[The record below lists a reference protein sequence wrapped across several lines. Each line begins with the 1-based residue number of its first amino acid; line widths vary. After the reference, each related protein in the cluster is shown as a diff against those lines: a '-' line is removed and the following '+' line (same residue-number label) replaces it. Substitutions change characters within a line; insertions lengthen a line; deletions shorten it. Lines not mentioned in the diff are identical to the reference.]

1 MTKNLYLF
9 LLALALLTAC
19 RSSKNAADSSAVT
32 VPQTQVGT
40 TQTQPDDSGA
50 LTAQT
55 NLTAHVRV
63 KLRYEGSNLGTSG
76 TLRMRK
82 GEVIQLSLVDPIL
95 GISEVARME
104 IDPNSILLIDKYNKR
119 YVIMTYDD
127 LNRYSNR
134 NIDYQTIEYYFW
146 QQATREDTDQL
157 QFQFPLGR
165 KTIELTLN
173 LSNKNNKSD
182 WEAHTVPSYKYD
194 QVSAEELFKS
204 LSDF

>member
-1 MTKNLYLF
+1 MTKNLYLL
-9 LLALALLTAC
+9 LLAVALLTAC
-19 RSSKNAADSSAVT
+19 RSSKKATETTSVT
-32 VPQTQVGT
+32 GPQTSVIT
-40 TQTQPDDSGA
+40 EQTQDNSGVI
-50 LTAQT
+50 TAQT
-55 NLTAHVRV
+55 NMTAHVRV
-63 KLRYEGSNLGTSG
+63 KLKYDGRNIGTSG

-82 GEVIQLSLVDPIL
+82 GEVIQLALVDPIL
-95 GISEVARME
+95 GISEVGRME
-104 IDPNSILLIDKYNKR
+104 IDPNSILLIDRYNKR
-119 YVIMTYDD
+119 YVVLTYDD

-134 NIDYQTIEYYFW
+134 GIDYQTIENYFW

-165 KTIELTLN
+165 KTVELTLN
-173 LSNKNNKSD
+173 LSSKNDKSD

>member
-9 LLALALLTAC
+9 LLAVALLTAC
-19 RSSKNAADSSAVT
+19 RSSKKATETTPVT
-32 VPQTQVGT
+32 GPQTSVITG
-40 TQTQPDDSGA
+40 QTQDTP

-55 NLTAHVRV
+55 NMTARVRV
-63 KLRYEGSNLGTSG
+63 KLKYDGSNVGTSG

-82 GEVIQLSLVDPIL
+82 GEVIQLALVDPIL
-95 GISEVARME
+95 GISEVGRME
-104 IDPNSILLIDKYNKR
+104 IDPSSILLIDRYNKR
-119 YVIMTYDD
+119 YVVLTYDD

-134 NIDYQTIEYYFW
+134 GLDYQTIENYFW
-146 QQATREDTDQL
+146 QQAMREDTDQL

-165 KTIELTLN
+165 KTVELTLN
-173 LSNKNNKSD
+173 LSNKNDKSD

>member
-1 MTKNLYLF
+1 MTKNLYLL
-9 LLALALLTAC
+9 LLAVALLTAC
-19 RSSKNAADSSAVT
+19 RSSKKATETTSVT
-32 VPQTQVGT
+32 GPQTSVIT
-40 TQTQPDDSGA
+40 EQTQDNSGVI
-50 LTAQT
+50 TAQT
-55 NLTAHVRV
+55 NMTAHVRV
-63 KLRYEGSNLGTSG
+63 KLKYDGSNIGTSG

-82 GEVIQLSLVDPIL
+82 GEVIQLALVDPIL
-95 GISEVARME
+95 GISEVGRME
-104 IDPNSILLIDKYNKR
+104 IDPNSILLIDRYNKR
-119 YVIMTYDD
+119 YVVLTYDD

-134 NIDYQTIEYYFW
+134 GIDYQTIENYFW

-165 KTIELTLN
+165 KTVELTLN
-173 LSNKNNKSD
+173 LSSKNDKSD

>member
-1 MTKNLYLF
+1 MKNNLYLL
-9 LLALALLTAC
+9 LLAVALLTAC
-19 RSSKNAADSSAVT
+19 RSSKKATETTPVT
-32 VPQTQVGT
+32 GPQTSVVTGQV
-40 TQTQPDDSGA
+40 QDNLGA

-55 NLTAHVRV
+55 NLTARVRA
-63 KLRYEGSNLGTSG
+63 KLKYDGSNVGTSG

-95 GISEVARME
+95 GVSEIGRME
-104 IDPNSILLIDKYNKR
+104 IDPSSILLIDRYNKR
-119 YVIMTYDD
+119 YVVLTYDD

-134 NIDYQTIEYYFW
+134 GLDYQTIENYFW

-165 KTIELTLN
+165 KTVELTLN
-173 LSNKNNKSD
+173 LSNKNDKSD

>member
-1 MTKNLYLF
+1 MTKKLYLL
-9 LLALALLTAC
+9 LLAIALLTAC
-19 RSSKNAADSSAVT
+19 RTQTSVIT
-32 VPQTQVGT
+32 EQTQ
-40 TQTQPDDSGA
+40 DNSGA
-50 LTAQT
+50 ITAQT
-55 NLTAHVRV
+55 NMTAHVRV
-63 KLRYEGSNLGTSG
+63 KLKYDGSNIGTSG

-82 GEVIQLSLVDPIL
+82 GEVIQLALVDPIL
-95 GISEVARME
+95 GISEVGRME
-104 IDPNSILLIDKYNKR
+104 IDPNSILLIDRYNKR
-119 YVIMTYDD
+119 YVVLTYDD

-134 NIDYQTIEYYFW
+134 GIDYQTIENYFW

-165 KTIELTLN
+165 KTVELTLN
-173 LSNKNNKSD
+173 LSSKNDKSD

>member
-1 MTKNLYLF
+1 MTKNLYLL
-9 LLALALLTAC
+9 LLAVALLTAC
-19 RSSKNAADSSAVT
+19 RSSKKATETTSVT
-32 VPQTQVGT
+32 GPHTSVITEQTQ
-40 TQTQPDDSGA
+40 DNSGA
-50 LTAQT
+50 ITAQT
-55 NLTAHVRV
+55 NMTAHVRV
-63 KLRYEGSNLGTSG
+63 KLKYDGSNIGTSG

-82 GEVIQLSLVDPIL
+82 GEVIQLALVDPIL
-95 GISEVARME
+95 GISEVGRME
-104 IDPNSILLIDKYNKR
+104 IDPNSILLIDRYNKR
-119 YVIMTYDD
+119 YVVLTYDD

-134 NIDYQTIEYYFW
+134 GIDYQTIENYFW

-165 KTIELTLN
+165 KTVELTLN
-173 LSNKNNKSD
+173 LSSKNDKSD

>member
-1 MTKNLYLF
+1 MTKNLYLL
-9 LLALALLTAC
+9 LLAVALLTAC
-19 RSSKNAADSSAVT
+19 RSSKKATETTSVT
-32 VPQTQVGT
+32 GPQTSVIT
-40 TQTQPDDSGA
+40 EQTQDNSGVI
-50 LTAQT
+50 TAQT
-55 NLTAHVRV
+55 NMTAHVRV
-63 KLRYEGSNLGTSG
+63 KLKYDGSNIGTSG

-82 GEVIQLSLVDPIL
+82 GEVIQLALVDPIL
-95 GISEVARME
+95 GISEVGRME
-104 IDPNSILLIDKYNKR
+104 IDPNSILLIDRYNKR
-119 YVIMTYDD
+119 YVVLTYED

-134 NIDYQTIEYYFW
+134 GIDYQTIENYFW

-165 KTIELTLN
+165 KTVELTLN
-173 LSNKNNKSD
+173 LSSKNDKSD

>member
-1 MTKNLYLF
+1 MKNNLYLL
-9 LLALALLTAC
+9 LLAVALLTAC
-19 RSSKNAADSSAVT
+19 RSSKKATETTPVT
-32 VPQTQVGT
+32 GPQTSVVTGQV
-40 TQTQPDDSGA
+40 QDNSGA

-55 NLTAHVRV
+55 NLTARVRA
-63 KLRYEGSNLGTSG
+63 KLKYDGSNVGTSG

-82 GEVIQLSLVDPIL
+82 GEVVQLSLVDPIL
-95 GISEVARME
+95 GVSEIGRME
-104 IDPNSILLIDKYNKR
+104 IDPSSILLIDRYNKR
-119 YVIMTYDD
+119 YVVLTYDD

-134 NIDYQTIEYYFW
+134 GLDYQTIENYFW

-165 KTIELTLN
+165 KTVELTLN
-173 LSNKNNKSD
+173 LSNKNDKSD

>member
-1 MTKNLYLF
+1 MTKNLYLL
-9 LLALALLTAC
+9 LLAVALLTAC
-19 RSSKNAADSSAVT
+19 RSSKKATETTSVT
-32 VPQTQVGT
+32 GPQTSVIT
-40 TQTQPDDSGA
+40 EQTQDNSGA
-50 LTAQT
+50 ITAQT
-55 NLTAHVRV
+55 NMTAHVRV
-63 KLRYEGSNLGTSG
+63 KLKYDGSNIGTSG

-82 GEVIQLSLVDPIL
+82 GEVIQLALVDPIL
-95 GISEVARME
+95 GISEVGRME
-104 IDPNSILLIDKYNKR
+104 IDPNSILLIDRYNKR
-119 YVIMTYDD
+119 YVVLTYDD

-134 NIDYQTIEYYFW
+134 GIDYQTIENYFW

-165 KTIELTLN
+165 KTVELTLN
-173 LSNKNNKSD
+173 LSSKNDKSD